1 MKGLICHCTLAELSV
16 YNLLILGCV
25 EPFSCLPHP
34 TTSPSRLSRS
44 YTHQGPLTALC
55 LGNLGPELEGK
66 PGTGI
71 WA

>member
-1 MKGLICHCTLAELSV
+1 MCHGTLAVLSV
-16 YNLLILGCV
+16 DNLLILGCV
-25 EPFSCLPHP
+25 EPFSCLLHS
-34 TTSPSRLSRS
+34 TTPPSRLSLT
-44 YTHQGPLTALC
+44 YTFESHQEPLTALC